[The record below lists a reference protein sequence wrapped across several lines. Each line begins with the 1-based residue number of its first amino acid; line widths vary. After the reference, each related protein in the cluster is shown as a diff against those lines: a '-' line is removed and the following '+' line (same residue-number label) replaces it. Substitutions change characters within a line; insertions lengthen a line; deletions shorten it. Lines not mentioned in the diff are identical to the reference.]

1 MGVFFTSIQSVL
13 AIVIMIAV
21 GYMGQALGWF
31 DDKFSGAL
39 SKLIMNVAL
48 PASIFMAMMKFF
60 HPSQLANL
68 STGLIYT
75 VLSILIGYVIAFIS
89 TRLFKVPRGR
99 RGLMMTAFNGANTVF
114 IGMPLNT
121 ALFGSI
127 SIPYLLT
134 YYIINTVIIWTLGVW
149 VIAGDDPTIDRE
161 GGAKAKFDW
170 HHLIPAP
177 LWGFIV
183 ALPFVYIP
191 ALKAL
196 LFKLTFATMA
206 LEDIGGLVTPLSLI
220 YIGIMLRSF
229 GILNMRFDGNV
240 IWTLI
245 GRFIVSPLI
254 MAALVLVGLKAG
266 VHMVPVFRETL
277 IIQAATP
284 SLAVLPIL
292 ANTYHGDVKFAT
304 NIVVSTSVLFIV
316 VVPVIMVLQ
325 SM

>member
-1 MGVFFTSIQSVL
+1 MDVFFTSIQSVL

-31 DDKFSGAL
+31 DQKFSGAL
-39 SKLIMNVAL
+39 SKIIMNVAL
-48 PASIFMAMMKFF
+48 PCSIFMAMMKYFN
-60 HPSQLANL
+60 PSQLANL

-75 VLSILIGYVIAFIS
+75 ILSILIGYVIAFIF
-89 TRLFKVPRGR
+89 TKVLKVPRGR

-114 IGMPLNT
+114 IGMPLNV
-121 ALFGSI
+121 ALFGSL

-149 VIAGDDPTIDRE
+149 VIAGDDPTIDRDN
-161 GGAKAKFDW
+161 GIKAKFDW
-170 HHLIPAP
+170 HHLVPAP

-191 ALKAL
+191 ILKTL
-196 LFKLTFATMA
+196 LFKLTFANMA
-206 LEDIGGLVTPLSLI
+206 LTDIGGLVTPLSLI

-245 GRFIVSPLI
+245 GRFVISPIIMCLIVF
-254 MAALVLVGLKAG
+254 AGLKIG
-266 VHMVPVFRETL
+266 VHMIPVFRETL

-304 NIVVSTSVLFIV
+304 NIVVSTSVLFII
-316 VVPVIMVLQ
+316 VVPIIMVLQ